1 MNVQIRIQGVNRVIS
16 ALAYDGLKRD
26 IANTTEAYTR
36 KAANESAEMAPVKD
50 GKLRNSI
57 VASPE
62 QIDETHWQ
70 YGSDVEYAR
79 KQEYEHKTQKAFI
92 RKSVWNN
99 ETPYREKIRDHVR
112 DLG

>member
-1 MNVQIRIQGVNRVIS
+1 MSFRIRGLNRVLS
-16 ALAYDGLKRD
+16 ALEADDLKRNV
-26 IANTTEAYTR
+26 ANTTEAYTR
-36 KAANESAEMAPVKD
+36 KAANEAAEMAPVKD

-62 QIDETHWQ
+62 KIDETHWQ
-70 YGSDVEYAR
+70 FGSDVDYAR

-99 ETPYREKIRDHVR
+99 EDPYREKILGYVR
-112 DLG
+112 DLGR